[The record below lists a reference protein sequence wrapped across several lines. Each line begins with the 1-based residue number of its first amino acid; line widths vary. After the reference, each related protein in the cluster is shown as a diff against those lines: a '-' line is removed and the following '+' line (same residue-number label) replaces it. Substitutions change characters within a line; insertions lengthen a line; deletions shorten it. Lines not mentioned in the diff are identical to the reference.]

1 MRHLLLQHC
10 YACSRIK
17 VVQALGVR
25 TNHSTMKLRL
35 KIDLYAAGWRLIMV
49 YSYEMIWDL
58 QQMQTSEL

>member
-1 MRHLLLQHC
+1 M
-10 YACSRIK
+10 
-17 VVQALGVR
+17 QALGVR